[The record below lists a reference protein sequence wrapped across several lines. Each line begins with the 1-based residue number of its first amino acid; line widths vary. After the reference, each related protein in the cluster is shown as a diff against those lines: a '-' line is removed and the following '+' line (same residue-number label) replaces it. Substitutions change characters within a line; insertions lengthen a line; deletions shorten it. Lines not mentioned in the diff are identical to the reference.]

1 MPPKKVF
8 IPPFVAKPD
17 LLEKNVTVGSSSTP
31 PHLSNIKKI
40 PKFTEEELARI
51 RADDRELQMRLNEY
65 SGRRFNRAA
74 QQKKSGGMRE
84 CSSCS
89 SRSIYADGLC
99 KTCHAKEWGYEDN
112 VYGGGVE

>member
-8 IPPFVAKPD
+8 IPPFVANLD
-17 LLEKNVTVGSSSTP
+17 FLEKNDILKSSSTP
-31 PHLSNIKKI
+31 PPLSNIKKI

-65 SGRRFNRAA
+65 SGRKFNRAA
-74 QQKKSGGMRE
+74 QQQKSGGKGE
-84 CSSCS
+84 CPSCS